1 MKLKAVILNCTLK
14 PSPERSHTQALIDKV
29 VQLMAPLGVE
39 SESIRVVDFNIPF
52 GVDSY
57 MGKGDEWPLIYDKLK
72 AADIVILGTPIWMGV
87 RSAVAQLVI
96 ERLD

>member
-1 MKLKAVILNCTLK
+1 MVRQRKTMKLKAVILNCTLK

-29 VQLMAPLGVE
+29 VQLMEPLGVE

-57 MGKGDEWPLIYDKLK
+57 MGDGDEWPFIYNKLK
-72 AADIVILGTPIWMGV
+72 AADIVILGTPI
-87 RSAVAQLVI
+87 
-96 ERLD
+96 

>member
-29 VQLMAPLGVE
+29 VQLMEPLGVE

-57 MGKGDEWPLIYDKLK
+57 MGEGDEWPLIYDKLK
-72 AADIVILGTPIWMGV
+72 AADHGLF
-87 RSAVAQLVI
+87 
-96 ERLD
+96 D